1 MSAPAEGVVWLDG
14 ELLPAG
20 RARVPID
27 DLGFLYGA
35 ACFETV
41 RASQGHIFRLDR
53 HLRRLSAGLAGLG
66 VASPPGAAAL
76 GEAIVATLEVNALGL
91 AGMPDAR
98 VRLTVTAGRGAA
110 PDLSAAIDPTVL
122 VTVAPAPA
130 APARARLAV
139 STVSLDERRPL
150 REAKQANFLPYLL
163 AREQARTA
171 GFDDALLLNHAGAV
185 AESAVA
191 NVFALLD
198 GVLVTPALAE
208 GPLPGVTREA
218 VIECAAR
225 LGLAVEQ
232 RRLPLDELTAAE
244 EVLLTNS
251 VAGVHSVRSIAE
263 LTSSGNAT
271 GRWTAASGPG
281 KAARRLSEGY
291 EALVRE
297 ERAAARA

>member
-1 MSAPAEGVVWLDG
+1 MSAPAQAVVWLDG

-53 HLRRLSAGLAGLG
+53 HLQRLAAGLAALG
-66 VASPPGAAAL
+66 VRPPPGAAAL
-76 GEAIVATLEVNALGL
+76 GEAIVATLEANALGL
-91 AGMPDAR
+91 AGLPDAR

-110 PDLSAAIDPTVL
+110 PDLSAASDPTVL

-130 APARARLAV
+130 APPPLRLAV

-163 AREQARTA
+163 ARQQARAA

-198 GVLVTPALAE
+198 GVLVTPAPEE

-218 VIECAAR
+218 VIECAGR

-232 RRLPLDELTAAE
+232 RRLPLEELLSAE

-251 VAGVHSVRSIAE
+251 VAGVHSVRSIAA
-263 LTSSGNAT
+263 LTPSGGAT
-271 GRWTAASGPG
+271 ERWTAASAPG
-281 KAARRLSEGY
+281 EAEARLSEAY
-291 EALVRE
+291 EALVRD
-297 ERAAARA
+297 ERAAALA